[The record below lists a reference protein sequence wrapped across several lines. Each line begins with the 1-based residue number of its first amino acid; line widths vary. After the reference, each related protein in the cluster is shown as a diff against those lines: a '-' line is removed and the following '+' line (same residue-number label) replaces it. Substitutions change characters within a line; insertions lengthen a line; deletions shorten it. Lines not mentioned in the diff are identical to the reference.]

1 MREEENAVPEGQRK
15 MSIAGLSWR
24 KAPIVRRPEKAPV
37 ILLHGF
43 AQTPASWD
51 GVARILQR
59 QGRRTYA
66 PNLFAPE
73 SGPVLRACDCEEE
86 LTAPG
91 DAAYDRAGGPTS
103 DLAADPARGVADSPT
118 GDPINHPVADPLASL
133 GAVCDRVAAIVRL
146 VAAAEGAPVLVGYSM
161 GGRIAAETMVRHPGL
176 PLAGLVL
183 ESAGLG
189 PADDAARAALAR
201 RNGEWAARLRE
212 GGVAAFMDWW
222 ETLPLFATSGSC
234 PRPPALPSASVA
246 RPTTQKPSL
255 VPWRLGVRTIRRRKA
270 RLRLLSPK
278 CEWPVVQFSIWRGL
292 ATRNTLPSPPAFAL
306 PVFLPSSWKVPVTMF
321 TWKSP
326 RYSQGPLRSLQGHP
340 LRALCPRSARRWR
353 DWSCFLAWNSR
364 PWSQN
369 GAKGR
374 TL

>member
-1 MREEENAVPEGQRK
+1 MREEENAAPEGRRK
-15 MSIAGLSWR
+15 MPIVGLSWR
-24 KAPIVRRPEKAPV
+24 KAPIAGWPEKAPV

-51 GVARILQR
+51 GVARILQG

-66 PNLFAPE
+66 PNLFEPE
-73 SGPVLRACDCEEE
+73 SGLVLRACDCEEE

-91 DAAYDRAGGPTS
+91 DAAYDRASGPTG
-103 DLAADPARGVADSPT
+103 DLAAGPARGVADSPT
-118 GDPINHPVADPLASL
+118 GDPINHPIADKPTSDPASRPTSHSIADPLASM

-212 GGVAAFMDWW
+212 GGVAAFMNWW
-222 ETLPLFATSGSC
+222 ETLPLFATQ
-234 PRPPALPSASVA
+234 RELPPATRVAIRADREAHGAETLARSLEAWGAHHQAAESETVAALAQMQVAGRPVLYLAGSRDEKYAALAARVRAAGLPARLVEGAGHNVHLEKPEVFSRAVAQLAGAPPSGPLPS
-246 RPTTQKPSL
+246 
-255 VPWRLGVRTIRRRKA
+255 
-270 RLRLLSPK
+270 
-278 CEWPVVQFSIWRGL
+278 
-292 ATRNTLPSPPAFAL
+292 
-306 PVFLPSSWKVPVTMF
+306 
-321 TWKSP
+321 
-326 RYSQGPLRSLQGHP
+326 
-340 LRALCPRSARRWR
+340 
-353 DWSCFLAWNSR
+353 
-364 PWSQN
+364 
-369 GAKGR
+369 
-374 TL
+374 

>member
-15 MSIAGLSWR
+15 APAAGLGWR
-24 KAPIVRRPEKAPV
+24 KESVAGRPEKAPV

-51 GVARILQR
+51 GVARILQG

-66 PNLFAPE
+66 PNLFEPE
-73 SGPVLRACDCEEE
+73 SGLALRACDCGEA

-91 DAAYDRAGGPTS
+91 DAAYDRASGPTG
-103 DLAADPARGVADSPT
+103 DLAAGPARGVADSPT
-118 GDPINHPVADPLASL
+118 GDPINHPITDKPTSDPASRPTSHSIADPLASM

-183 ESAGLG
+183 ESAELG

-201 RNGEWAARLRE
+201 RNGEWAAWLRE

-222 ETLPLFATSGSC
+222 ETLPLFATQ
-234 PRPPALPSASVA
+234 RELPPATRAAIRADREAHDAETLARSLEAWGAHHQAAESETAAALAQMRVAGRPVLYLAGSRDEKYAALAARVRAAGLPAKLVEGAGHNVHLEKPEVFSRAVA
-246 RPTTQKPSL
+246 QLAGAPPS
-255 VPWRLGVRTIRRRKA
+255 G
-270 RLRLLSPK
+270 
-278 CEWPVVQFSIWRGL
+278 
-292 ATRNTLPSPPAFAL
+292 PSP
-306 PVFLPSSWKVPVTMF
+306 S
-321 TWKSP
+321 
-326 RYSQGPLRSLQGHP
+326 
-340 LRALCPRSARRWR
+340 
-353 DWSCFLAWNSR
+353 
-364 PWSQN
+364 
-369 GAKGR
+369 
-374 TL
+374 

>member
-15 MSIAGLSWR
+15 APAAGLGWR
-24 KAPIVRRPEKAPV
+24 KESVAGRPEKAPV

-51 GVARILQR
+51 GVARILQG

-66 PNLFAPE
+66 PNLFEPE
-73 SGPVLRACDCEEE
+73 SGLALRACDCGEA

-91 DAAYDRAGGPTS
+91 DAAYDRASGPTG
-103 DLAADPARGVADSPT
+103 DLAAGPARGVADSPT
-118 GDPINHPVADPLASL
+118 GDPINHPITDKPTSDPASRPTSHSIADPLASM

-183 ESAGLG
+183 ESAELG

-222 ETLPLFATSGSC
+222 ETLPLFATQ
-234 PRPPALPSASVA
+234 RELPPATRAAIRADREAHDAETLARSLEAWGAHHQAAESETAAALAQMRVAGRPVLYLAGSRDEKYAALAARVRAAGLPAMLVEGAGHNVHLEKPEVFSRAVA
-246 RPTTQKPSL
+246 QLAGAPSS
-255 VPWRLGVRTIRRRKA
+255 G
-270 RLRLLSPK
+270 
-278 CEWPVVQFSIWRGL
+278 
-292 ATRNTLPSPPAFAL
+292 PSP
-306 PVFLPSSWKVPVTMF
+306 S
-321 TWKSP
+321 
-326 RYSQGPLRSLQGHP
+326 
-340 LRALCPRSARRWR
+340 
-353 DWSCFLAWNSR
+353 
-364 PWSQN
+364 
-369 GAKGR
+369 
-374 TL
+374 

>member
-1 MREEENAVPEGQRK
+1 MRGEESAAPEERRK
-15 MSIAGLSWR
+15 TPAAGLGWR
-24 KAPIVRRPEKAPV
+24 KESVAGRPEKAPV

-43 AQTPASWD
+43 AQTPASWN
-51 GVARILQR
+51 GVARILQG

-66 PNLFAPE
+66 PNLFEPE
-73 SGPVLRACDCEEE
+73 SGLALRACDCGEE

-91 DAAYDRAGGPTS
+91 DAAHDRAGGPTG
-103 DLAADPARGVADSPT
+103 DLAGDPARDVADSPT
-118 GDPINHPVADPLASL
+118 GDPINHPIADKPTSDPASRPTSHSIADPLASM

-222 ETLPLFATSGSC
+222 ETLPLFATQQEL
-234 PRPPALPSASVA
+234 PPATRAAIRIGREAQGAETLARSLEAWGAHHQAAESETVAALAQMQVAGRPVLYLAGSRDEKYAALAARVRAADLPAMLVEGAGHNVHLEKPEAFSRAVA
-246 RPTTQKPSL
+246 QLAGAPSS
-255 VPWRLGVRTIRRRKA
+255 G
-270 RLRLLSPK
+270 
-278 CEWPVVQFSIWRGL
+278 
-292 ATRNTLPSPPAFAL
+292 PSP
-306 PVFLPSSWKVPVTMF
+306 S
-321 TWKSP
+321 
-326 RYSQGPLRSLQGHP
+326 
-340 LRALCPRSARRWR
+340 
-353 DWSCFLAWNSR
+353 
-364 PWSQN
+364 
-369 GAKGR
+369 
-374 TL
+374 

>member
-15 MSIAGLSWR
+15 APAAGLGWR
-24 KAPIVRRPEKAPV
+24 KESVAGRPEKAPV

-43 AQTPASWD
+43 AQTPASWN
-51 GVARILQR
+51 GVARILQG

-66 PNLFAPE
+66 PNLFEPE
-73 SGPVLRACDCEEE
+73 SGLALRACDCGEE

-91 DAAYDRAGGPTS
+91 DAAHDRAGGPTG
-103 DLAADPARGVADSPT
+103 DLAGDPARDVADSPT
-118 GDPINHPVADPLASL
+118 GDPINHPIADKPTSDPASRPTSYSIADPLASM

-183 ESAGLG
+183 ESAELG

-222 ETLPLFATSGSC
+222 ETLPLLATQ
-234 PRPPALPSASVA
+234 RELPPATRAAIRIGREAHDAETLARSLEAWSAHPPAVESETVAALAQMRVAGRPVLYLAGSRDEKYAALAARVRAAGLPAKLVEGAGHNVHLEKPEVFSRAVA
-246 RPTTQKPSL
+246 QLAGAPPS
-255 VPWRLGVRTIRRRKA
+255 G
-270 RLRLLSPK
+270 
-278 CEWPVVQFSIWRGL
+278 
-292 ATRNTLPSPPAFAL
+292 PSP
-306 PVFLPSSWKVPVTMF
+306 S
-321 TWKSP
+321 
-326 RYSQGPLRSLQGHP
+326 
-340 LRALCPRSARRWR
+340 
-353 DWSCFLAWNSR
+353 
-364 PWSQN
+364 
-369 GAKGR
+369 
-374 TL
+374 

>member
-15 MSIAGLSWR
+15 APAAGLGWR
-24 KAPIVRRPEKAPV
+24 KESVAGRPEKAPV

-51 GVARILQR
+51 GVARILQG

-66 PNLFAPE
+66 PNLFEPE
-73 SGPVLRACDCEEE
+73 SGLALRACDCGEA

-91 DAAYDRAGGPTS
+91 DAAYDRASGPTG
-103 DLAADPARGVADSPT
+103 DLAAGPARGVADSPT
-118 GDPINHPVADPLASL
+118 GDPINHPITDKPTSDPASRPTSHSIADPLASM

-183 ESAGLG
+183 ESAELG

-201 RNGEWAARLRE
+201 RNGEWAAWLRE

-222 ETLPLFATSGSC
+222 ETLPLFATQ
-234 PRPPALPSASVA
+234 RELPPATRAAIRADREAHDAETLARSLEAWGAHHQAAESETAAALAQMRVAGRPVLYLAGSRDEKYAALAARVRAAGLPAGLVEGAGHNVHLEKPEVFSRAVA
-246 RPTTQKPSL
+246 QLAGAPPS
-255 VPWRLGVRTIRRRKA
+255 G
-270 RLRLLSPK
+270 
-278 CEWPVVQFSIWRGL
+278 
-292 ATRNTLPSPPAFAL
+292 PSP
-306 PVFLPSSWKVPVTMF
+306 S
-321 TWKSP
+321 
-326 RYSQGPLRSLQGHP
+326 
-340 LRALCPRSARRWR
+340 
-353 DWSCFLAWNSR
+353 
-364 PWSQN
+364 
-369 GAKGR
+369 
-374 TL
+374 

>member
-15 MSIAGLSWR
+15 MPIAGLSWR
-24 KAPIVRRPEKAPV
+24 KAPTAGWPEKTPV

-43 AQTPASWD
+43 AQTPVSWD
-51 GVARILQR
+51 GVARILQG

-66 PNLFAPE
+66 PNLFEPE
-73 SGPVLRACDCEEE
+73 SGLALRACDCEEE

-91 DAAYDRAGGPTS
+91 DAAYDRAGGPTGG
-103 DLAADPARGVADSPT
+103 LAADPARDVADSPT
-118 GDPINHPVADPLASL
+118 SDPASRPTSHSIADPLASM

-212 GGVAAFMDWW
+212 GGVVAFMDWW
-222 ETLPLFATSGSC
+222 EALPLFATQ
-234 PRPPALPSASVA
+234 RELPPAARATTRADREAHDAETLARSLEAWGAHHQAAESETVAALAQMRVADRPVLYLAGSRDEKYAALAARVRAAGLP
-246 RPTTQKPSL
+246 
-255 VPWRLGVRTIRRRKA
+255 A
-270 RLRLLSPK
+270 RLVEGAGHNVHLEKL
-278 CEWPVVQFSIWRGL
+278 EVFSRAVAQL
-292 ATRNTLPSPPAFAL
+292 AGAPPSGPSP
-306 PVFLPSSWKVPVTMF
+306 S
-321 TWKSP
+321 
-326 RYSQGPLRSLQGHP
+326 
-340 LRALCPRSARRWR
+340 
-353 DWSCFLAWNSR
+353 
-364 PWSQN
+364 
-369 GAKGR
+369 
-374 TL
+374 

>member
-1 MREEENAVPEGQRK
+1 MRGEESAAPEERRK
-15 MSIAGLSWR
+15 TPAAGLGWR
-24 KAPIVRRPEKAPV
+24 KESVAGRPEKAPI

-51 GVARILQR
+51 GVARILQG

-66 PNLFAPE
+66 PNLFEPE
-73 SGPVLRACDCEEE
+73 SGLALRACDCGEE

-91 DAAYDRAGGPTS
+91 DAAYDRAGGPTG
-103 DLAADPARGVADSPT
+103 DLAAGPARDVADSPT
-118 GDPINHPVADPLASL
+118 GDPINHPIADKPTSDPTSRLTSDPANHPIADPLASM
-133 GAVCDRVAAIVRL
+133 GAVCDRAAAIVRL

-222 ETLPLFATSGSC
+222 ETLPLFATQRELPPATRAAIRIGREAHGAETLARSLEAWGAHHQAAESETVAALAQMRVAGRPVLYLAGSC
-234 PRPPALPSASVA
+234 DEKYAALAARVRAAGLPAMLVEGAGHNVHLEKPEVFSRAVAQLAGAPSS
-246 RPTTQKPSL
+246 
-255 VPWRLGVRTIRRRKA
+255 G
-270 RLRLLSPK
+270 
-278 CEWPVVQFSIWRGL
+278 
-292 ATRNTLPSPPAFAL
+292 PSP
-306 PVFLPSSWKVPVTMF
+306 S
-321 TWKSP
+321 
-326 RYSQGPLRSLQGHP
+326 
-340 LRALCPRSARRWR
+340 
-353 DWSCFLAWNSR
+353 
-364 PWSQN
+364 
-369 GAKGR
+369 
-374 TL
+374 

>member
-118 GDPINHPVADPLASL
+118 GDPINHPITDKPTSDPASRPTSHSIADPLASM

-161 GGRIAAETMVRHPGL
+161 GGRIAAETLVRHPDL

-189 PADDAARAALAR
+189 PTDEAARAVLAR

-222 ETLPLFATSGSC
+222 ETLPLFATQ
-234 PRPPALPSASVA
+234 RELPPATRAAIRADREAHDAETLARSLEAWGAHHQAAESETAAALAQMRVAGRPVLYLAGSRDEKYAALAARVRAAGLPAKLVEGAGHNVHLEKPEVFSRAVA
-246 RPTTQKPSL
+246 QLAGAPPS
-255 VPWRLGVRTIRRRKA
+255 G
-270 RLRLLSPK
+270 
-278 CEWPVVQFSIWRGL
+278 
-292 ATRNTLPSPPAFAL
+292 PSP
-306 PVFLPSSWKVPVTMF
+306 S
-321 TWKSP
+321 
-326 RYSQGPLRSLQGHP
+326 
-340 LRALCPRSARRWR
+340 
-353 DWSCFLAWNSR
+353 
-364 PWSQN
+364 
-369 GAKGR
+369 
-374 TL
+374 

>member
-15 MSIAGLSWR
+15 APAAGLGWR
-24 KAPIVRRPEKAPV
+24 KAPIVGWPEKAPV

-51 GVARILQR
+51 GVARILQG

-66 PNLFAPE
+66 PNLFEPE
-73 SGPVLRACDCEEE
+73 SGLALRACDYGEE

-91 DAAYDRAGGPTS
+91 DAAHDRAGGPTG
-103 DLAADPARGVADSPT
+103 DLAADPARDVADSPAS
-118 GDPINHPVADPLASL
+118 DPINHPIADKPTSDPASRPTSHSIADPLASM

-212 GGVAAFMDWW
+212 GGVAAFMNWW
-222 ETLPLFATSGSC
+222 ETLPLFATQ
-234 PRPPALPSASVA
+234 RELPPATRVAIRADREAHGAETLARSLEAWGAHHQAAESETVAALAQMQVAGRPVLYLAGSRDEKYAALAARVRAADLPAMLVEGAGHNVHLEKPEVFSRAVAQLAGAPPSGPLPS
-246 RPTTQKPSL
+246 
-255 VPWRLGVRTIRRRKA
+255 
-270 RLRLLSPK
+270 
-278 CEWPVVQFSIWRGL
+278 
-292 ATRNTLPSPPAFAL
+292 
-306 PVFLPSSWKVPVTMF
+306 
-321 TWKSP
+321 
-326 RYSQGPLRSLQGHP
+326 
-340 LRALCPRSARRWR
+340 
-353 DWSCFLAWNSR
+353 
-364 PWSQN
+364 
-369 GAKGR
+369 
-374 TL
+374 

>member
-222 ETLPLFATSGSC
+222 ETLPLFATQ
-234 PRPPALPSASVA
+234 RELPPATRAAIRVGREAHDAETLARSLEAWGAHHQAAESETAAALAQMRVAGRPVLYLAGSRDEKYAALAARVRAAGLPAKLVEGAGHNVHLEKPEVFSRAVAQLAGAPPSGPLPS
-246 RPTTQKPSL
+246 
-255 VPWRLGVRTIRRRKA
+255 
-270 RLRLLSPK
+270 
-278 CEWPVVQFSIWRGL
+278 
-292 ATRNTLPSPPAFAL
+292 
-306 PVFLPSSWKVPVTMF
+306 
-321 TWKSP
+321 
-326 RYSQGPLRSLQGHP
+326 
-340 LRALCPRSARRWR
+340 
-353 DWSCFLAWNSR
+353 
-364 PWSQN
+364 
-369 GAKGR
+369 
-374 TL
+374 

>member
-1 MREEENAVPEGQRK
+1 MRGEESTAPEERRK
-15 MSIAGLSWR
+15 APAAGLGWR
-24 KAPIVRRPEKAPV
+24 KASVAGRPEKAPV

-51 GVARILQR
+51 GVARILQG

-66 PNLFAPE
+66 PNLFEPE
-73 SGPVLRACDCEEE
+73 SGLALRACDCGEE

-91 DAAYDRAGGPTS
+91 DAAHDRAGGPTG
-103 DLAADPARGVADSPT
+103 DLAAGPARGVADSTT
-118 GDPINHPVADPLASL
+118 GDPINHQIADKPTSDPASHPTSHSVADPLASM

-183 ESAGLG
+183 ESTGLG

-222 ETLPLFATSGSC
+222 ETLPLFATQ
-234 PRPPALPSASVA
+234 RELPPATRVVIRADREAHGAETLARSLEAWGAHHQAAESETVAALAQMRAAGRPVLYLAGSRDEKYAALAARVRAAGLPARLVEGAGHNVHLEKPEVFSRAVAQLAGAPPSGPLPS
-246 RPTTQKPSL
+246 
-255 VPWRLGVRTIRRRKA
+255 
-270 RLRLLSPK
+270 
-278 CEWPVVQFSIWRGL
+278 
-292 ATRNTLPSPPAFAL
+292 
-306 PVFLPSSWKVPVTMF
+306 
-321 TWKSP
+321 
-326 RYSQGPLRSLQGHP
+326 
-340 LRALCPRSARRWR
+340 
-353 DWSCFLAWNSR
+353 
-364 PWSQN
+364 
-369 GAKGR
+369 
-374 TL
+374 

>member
-1 MREEENAVPEGQRK
+1 MRGEESAAPEERRK
-15 MSIAGLSWR
+15 APAAGLGWR
-24 KAPIVRRPEKAPV
+24 KASVAGRPEKAPV

-51 GVARILQR
+51 GVARILQG

-66 PNLFAPE
+66 PNLFEPE
-73 SGPVLRACDCEEE
+73 SGLVLRACDCEEE

-91 DAAYDRAGGPTS
+91 DAAYDRAGGPTGG
-103 DLAADPARGVADSPT
+103 LAADPARDVADSPT
-118 GDPINHPVADPLASL
+118 GDPANHPIADKPTSDPASRPTSHSVADPLASL

-222 ETLPLFATSGSC
+222 ETLPLFATQ
-234 PRPPALPSASVA
+234 RELPPATRAVIRADREAHGAETLARSLEAWGAHHQAAEGETVAALAQMRVAGRPVLYLAGSRDEKYAALAARVRAAGLP
-246 RPTTQKPSL
+246 
-255 VPWRLGVRTIRRRKA
+255 A
-270 RLRLLSPK
+270 RLVEGAGHNVHLEKP
-278 CEWPVVQFSIWRGL
+278 EVFSRAVAQL
-292 ATRNTLPSPPAFAL
+292 AGAPPSGPSP
-306 PVFLPSSWKVPVTMF
+306 S
-321 TWKSP
+321 
-326 RYSQGPLRSLQGHP
+326 
-340 LRALCPRSARRWR
+340 
-353 DWSCFLAWNSR
+353 
-364 PWSQN
+364 
-369 GAKGR
+369 
-374 TL
+374 

>member
-15 MSIAGLSWR
+15 M
-24 KAPIVRRPEKAPV
+24 PIVRWPEKAPV

-51 GVARILQR
+51 GVARILQG

-66 PNLFAPE
+66 PNLFEPE
-73 SGPVLRACDCEEE
+73 SGLVLRACDCEEE

-91 DAAYDRAGGPTS
+91 DAAYDRAGGPTG
-103 DLAADPARGVADSPT
+103 DLAADPARDVADSPT
-118 GDPINHPVADPLASL
+118 SDPINHPVADPLASL

-201 RNGEWAARLRE
+201 RNGEWAAWLRE

-222 ETLPLFATSGSC
+222 ETLPLFATQ
-234 PRPPALPSASVA
+234 RELPPATRAAIRADREAHDAETLARSLEAWGAHHQAAESETAAALAQMRVAGRPVLYLAGSRDEKYAALAARVRAADLPAMLVEGAGHNVHLEKPEVFSRAVAQLAGAPPSGPLPS
-246 RPTTQKPSL
+246 
-255 VPWRLGVRTIRRRKA
+255 
-270 RLRLLSPK
+270 
-278 CEWPVVQFSIWRGL
+278 
-292 ATRNTLPSPPAFAL
+292 
-306 PVFLPSSWKVPVTMF
+306 
-321 TWKSP
+321 
-326 RYSQGPLRSLQGHP
+326 
-340 LRALCPRSARRWR
+340 
-353 DWSCFLAWNSR
+353 
-364 PWSQN
+364 
-369 GAKGR
+369 
-374 TL
+374 

>member
-1 MREEENAVPEGQRK
+1 MRGEESAALEERRK
-15 MSIAGLSWR
+15 APAAGLGWR
-24 KAPIVRRPEKAPV
+24 KASVAGRPEKAPV
-37 ILLHGF
+37 ILLHGL

-51 GVARILQR
+51 GVARILQG

-66 PNLFAPE
+66 PNLLEPE

-86 LTAPG
+86 LMVTG
-91 DAAYDRAGGPTS
+91 DAAYDRVGGPTS
-103 DLAADPARGVADSPT
+103 DPADDPARDVADSPT
-118 GDPINHPVADPLASL
+118 SDPANHPVADKPTSDPASRPARHSIADPLASM

-222 ETLPLFATSGSC
+222 ETLSLFATQRELPPATRAAIRIGREAHGAETLARSLEAWGAHHQAAESETVAALAQMRVAGRPVLYLAGSCDEKYAALAARVRAAGLPAMLVEGAGHNVHLEKPEVFSRAVAQLAGAPPSGSS
-234 PRPPALPSASVA
+234 PS
-246 RPTTQKPSL
+246 
-255 VPWRLGVRTIRRRKA
+255 
-270 RLRLLSPK
+270 
-278 CEWPVVQFSIWRGL
+278 
-292 ATRNTLPSPPAFAL
+292 
-306 PVFLPSSWKVPVTMF
+306 
-321 TWKSP
+321 
-326 RYSQGPLRSLQGHP
+326 
-340 LRALCPRSARRWR
+340 
-353 DWSCFLAWNSR
+353 
-364 PWSQN
+364 
-369 GAKGR
+369 
-374 TL
+374 

>member
-15 MSIAGLSWR
+15 APAAGLGWR
-24 KAPIVRRPEKAPV
+24 KESVAGRPEKAPV

-51 GVARILQR
+51 GVARILQG

-66 PNLFAPE
+66 PNLFEPE

-91 DAAYDRAGGPTS
+91 DAAHDRAGGPTG
-103 DLAADPARGVADSPT
+103 DLAGDPARDVADSPT
-118 GDPINHPVADPLASL
+118 GDPINHPIADKPTSDPTSRLTSDPANHPIADPLASL

-222 ETLPLFATSGSC
+222 ETLPLFATQ
-234 PRPPALPSASVA
+234 RELPPATRAAIRADREAHGAETLARSLEAWGAHHQAAESETVAALAQMRVAGRPVLYLAGSRDEKYAALAARVRAAGLPARLVEGAGHNVHLEKPEVFSRAVAQLAGAPPSGPLPS
-246 RPTTQKPSL
+246 
-255 VPWRLGVRTIRRRKA
+255 
-270 RLRLLSPK
+270 
-278 CEWPVVQFSIWRGL
+278 
-292 ATRNTLPSPPAFAL
+292 
-306 PVFLPSSWKVPVTMF
+306 
-321 TWKSP
+321 
-326 RYSQGPLRSLQGHP
+326 
-340 LRALCPRSARRWR
+340 
-353 DWSCFLAWNSR
+353 
-364 PWSQN
+364 
-369 GAKGR
+369 
-374 TL
+374 

>member
-43 AQTPASWD
+43 AQTPASWN
-51 GVARILQR
+51 GAARILQR

-201 RNGEWAARLRE
+201 RNGEWAAWLRE

-222 ETLPLFATSGSC
+222 ETLPLFATQ
-234 PRPPALPSASVA
+234 RELPPATRAAIRADREAHDAETLARSLEAWGAHHQAAESETAAALAQMRVAGRPVLYLAGSRDEKYAALAARVRAADLPAMLVEGAGHNVHLEKPEVFSRAVAQLAGAPPSGPLPS
-246 RPTTQKPSL
+246 
-255 VPWRLGVRTIRRRKA
+255 
-270 RLRLLSPK
+270 
-278 CEWPVVQFSIWRGL
+278 
-292 ATRNTLPSPPAFAL
+292 
-306 PVFLPSSWKVPVTMF
+306 
-321 TWKSP
+321 
-326 RYSQGPLRSLQGHP
+326 
-340 LRALCPRSARRWR
+340 
-353 DWSCFLAWNSR
+353 
-364 PWSQN
+364 
-369 GAKGR
+369 
-374 TL
+374 

>member
-15 MSIAGLSWR
+15 APAAGLGWR
-24 KAPIVRRPEKAPV
+24 KESVAGRPEKAPV

-51 GVARILQR
+51 GVARILQG

-66 PNLFAPE
+66 PNLFEPE
-73 SGPVLRACDCEEE
+73 SGLALRACDCGEA

-91 DAAYDRAGGPTS
+91 DAAYDRASGPTG
-103 DLAADPARGVADSPT
+103 DLAAGPARGVADSPT
-118 GDPINHPVADPLASL
+118 GDPINHPITDKPTSDPASRPTSHSIADPLASM

-183 ESAGLG
+183 ESAELG

-201 RNGEWAARLRE
+201 RNGEWAAWLRE

-222 ETLPLFATSGSC
+222 ETLPLFATQ
-234 PRPPALPSASVA
+234 RELPPATRAAIRADREAHDAETLARSLEAWGAHHQAAESETAAALAQMRVAGRPVLYLAGSRDEKYAALAARVRAAGLPAKLVEGAGHNVHLEKPEVFSRAVA
-246 RPTTQKPSL
+246 QLAGAPSS
-255 VPWRLGVRTIRRRKA
+255 G
-270 RLRLLSPK
+270 
-278 CEWPVVQFSIWRGL
+278 
-292 ATRNTLPSPPAFAL
+292 PSP
-306 PVFLPSSWKVPVTMF
+306 S
-321 TWKSP
+321 
-326 RYSQGPLRSLQGHP
+326 
-340 LRALCPRSARRWR
+340 
-353 DWSCFLAWNSR
+353 
-364 PWSQN
+364 
-369 GAKGR
+369 
-374 TL
+374 

>member
-15 MSIAGLSWR
+15 TPAAGLGWR
-24 KAPIVRRPEKAPV
+24 KESVAGRPEKAPV

-51 GVARILQR
+51 GVARILQG

-66 PNLFAPE
+66 PNLFEPE
-73 SGPVLRACDCEEE
+73 SGLALRACDCGEE

-91 DAAYDRAGGPTS
+91 DAAYDRASGPTG
-103 DLAADPARGVADSPT
+103 DLAAGPARGVADSPT
-118 GDPINHPVADPLASL
+118 GDPINHPIADKPTSDPASRPTSHSIADPLASM
-133 GAVCDRVAAIVRL
+133 GAVCDCVAAIVRL

-222 ETLPLFATSGSC
+222 ETLPLFASQ
-234 PRPPALPSASVA
+234 RELPPATRAAIRIGREAHGAETLARSLEAWGAHHQAAESETVAALAQMQVAGRPVLYLAGSRDEKYAALAARVRAADLPAMLVEGAGHNVHLEKPEVFSRAVA
-246 RPTTQKPSL
+246 QLAGAPPS
-255 VPWRLGVRTIRRRKA
+255 G
-270 RLRLLSPK
+270 
-278 CEWPVVQFSIWRGL
+278 
-292 ATRNTLPSPPAFAL
+292 PSP
-306 PVFLPSSWKVPVTMF
+306 S
-321 TWKSP
+321 
-326 RYSQGPLRSLQGHP
+326 
-340 LRALCPRSARRWR
+340 
-353 DWSCFLAWNSR
+353 
-364 PWSQN
+364 
-369 GAKGR
+369 
-374 TL
+374 

>member
-1 MREEENAVPEGQRK
+1 MRGEESTAPEERRK
-15 MSIAGLSWR
+15 APAAGLGWR
-24 KAPIVRRPEKAPV
+24 KASVAGRPEKAPV

-43 AQTPASWD
+43 AQTAASWN
-51 GVARILQR
+51 GVARILQG

-66 PNLFAPE
+66 PNLFEPE
-73 SGPVLRACDCEEE
+73 SGLALRACDCGEE

-91 DAAYDRAGGPTS
+91 DAAHDRAGGPTG
-103 DLAADPARGVADSPT
+103 DLAGDPARDVADSPT
-118 GDPINHPVADPLASL
+118 GDPINHPIADKPTSDPVSRPTSHSIADPLASM

-222 ETLPLFATSGSC
+222 ETLPLFATQ
-234 PRPPALPSASVA
+234 RELPPATRAAIRIGREAHGAETLARSLEAWGAHHQAAESETVAALAQMRVAGRPVLYLAGSRDEKYAALAARVRAAGLPAMLVEGA
-246 RPTTQKPSL
+246 GHNVHLEKPEVFSRA
-255 VPWRLGVRTIRRRKA
+255 VP
-270 RLRLLSPK
+270 
-278 CEWPVVQFSIWRGL
+278 QL
-292 ATRNTLPSPPAFAL
+292 AGAPPSGPSP
-306 PVFLPSSWKVPVTMF
+306 S
-321 TWKSP
+321 
-326 RYSQGPLRSLQGHP
+326 
-340 LRALCPRSARRWR
+340 
-353 DWSCFLAWNSR
+353 
-364 PWSQN
+364 
-369 GAKGR
+369 
-374 TL
+374 

>member
-1 MREEENAVPEGQRK
+1 MRGEESAAPEERRK
-15 MSIAGLSWR
+15 TPAAGLGWR
-24 KAPIVRRPEKAPV
+24 KESVAGRPEKAPV

-51 GVARILQR
+51 GVARILQG

-66 PNLFAPE
+66 PNLFEPE
-73 SGPVLRACDCEEE
+73 SGLALRACDCGEE

-91 DAAYDRAGGPTS
+91 DAAHDRAGGPTG
-103 DLAADPARGVADSPT
+103 DLAGDPARDIADSPT
-118 GDPINHPVADPLASL
+118 GDPINHPIADKPTSDPVSRPTSHSIADPLASM

-222 ETLPLFATSGSC
+222 ETLPLFATQWELPPATRAAIRIGREAHGAETLARSLEAWGAHHQAAESETVAALAQMRVAGRPVLYLAGSC
-234 PRPPALPSASVA
+234 DEKYAALAARVRAAGLPAMLVEGAGHNVHLEKPEVFSRAIAQLAGAPPS
-246 RPTTQKPSL
+246 
-255 VPWRLGVRTIRRRKA
+255 G
-270 RLRLLSPK
+270 
-278 CEWPVVQFSIWRGL
+278 
-292 ATRNTLPSPPAFAL
+292 PSP
-306 PVFLPSSWKVPVTMF
+306 S
-321 TWKSP
+321 
-326 RYSQGPLRSLQGHP
+326 
-340 LRALCPRSARRWR
+340 
-353 DWSCFLAWNSR
+353 
-364 PWSQN
+364 
-369 GAKGR
+369 
-374 TL
+374 

>member
-1 MREEENAVPEGQRK
+1 MRGEESTAPEERRK
-15 MSIAGLSWR
+15 APAAGLGWR
-24 KAPIVRRPEKAPV
+24 KASVAGRPEKAPV

-51 GVARILQR
+51 GVARILQG

-66 PNLFAPE
+66 PNLFEPE
-73 SGPVLRACDCEEE
+73 SGLALRACDCGEE

-91 DAAYDRAGGPTS
+91 DAAHDRAGGPTG
-103 DLAADPARGVADSPT
+103 DLAADPARDVADSPT
-118 GDPINHPVADPLASL
+118 SDPINHPIADKPTSDPASHPTSHSVADPLASM
-133 GAVCDRVAAIVRL
+133 GAVCDRVATIVRL

-222 ETLPLFATSGSC
+222 ETLPLFATQ
-234 PRPPALPSASVA
+234 RELPPAPRVA
-246 RPTTQKPSL
+246 
-255 VPWRLGVRTIRRRKA
+255 IRADREA
-270 RLRLLSPK
+270 HGA
-278 CEWPVVQFSIWRGL
+278 ETL
-292 ATRNTLPSPPAFAL
+292 A
-306 PVFLPSSWKVPVTMF
+306 
-321 TWKSP
+321 
-326 RYSQGPLRSLQGHP
+326 RSLEAWGAHHQAAESETVAA
-340 LRALCPRSARRWR
+340 LAQMRAAG
-353 DWSCFLAWNSR
+353 R
-364 PWSQN
+364 P
-369 GAKGR
+369 GR
-374 TL
+374 

>member
-1 MREEENAVPEGQRK
+1 MRGEESAAPEERRK
-15 MSIAGLSWR
+15 TPAAGLGWR
-24 KAPIVRRPEKAPV
+24 KESVAGRPEKAPV

-51 GVARILQR
+51 GVARILQG

-66 PNLFAPE
+66 PNLFEPE
-73 SGPVLRACDCEEE
+73 SGLVLRACDCEEE

-91 DAAYDRAGGPTS
+91 DAAYDRAGGPTG
-103 DLAADPARGVADSPT
+103 DLAADPARDVADSPT
-118 GDPINHPVADPLASL
+118 GDPASHPTSHSIADPLASM

-222 ETLPLFATSGSC
+222 ETLPLFATQ
-234 PRPPALPSASVA
+234 RELPPATRAAIRIGREAHGAETLARSLEAWGAHHQAAESETVAALAQMRVAGRPVLYLAGSRDEKYAALAARVRAAGLP
-246 RPTTQKPSL
+246 
-255 VPWRLGVRTIRRRKA
+255 A
-270 RLRLLSPK
+270 RLVEGAGHNVHLEKP
-278 CEWPVVQFSIWRGL
+278 EVFSRAVAQL
-292 ATRNTLPSPPAFAL
+292 AGAPSSGPSP
-306 PVFLPSSWKVPVTMF
+306 S
-321 TWKSP
+321 
-326 RYSQGPLRSLQGHP
+326 
-340 LRALCPRSARRWR
+340 
-353 DWSCFLAWNSR
+353 
-364 PWSQN
+364 
-369 GAKGR
+369 
-374 TL
+374 